1 MAEQTLKVQLIDSE
15 AALKEEALFS
25 LDTREEELFHE
36 VENREYV
43 ADFARK
49 HVFSDTT
56 YY

>member
-1 MAEQTLKVQLIDSE
+1 MAEKLKVQHIDSQ
-15 AALKEEALFS
+15 ATLREEELFS

-49 HVFSDTT
+49 HVFSDAT
-56 YY
+56 YC